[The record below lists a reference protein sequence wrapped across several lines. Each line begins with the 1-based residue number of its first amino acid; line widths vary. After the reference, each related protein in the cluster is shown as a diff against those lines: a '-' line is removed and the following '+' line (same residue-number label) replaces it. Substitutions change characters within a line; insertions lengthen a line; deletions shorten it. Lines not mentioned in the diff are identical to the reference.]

1 MLPST
6 TTDQSNKVEV
16 LQEALIHLTQPRFER
31 LQDEIEQA
39 RIELLKQDDMTK
51 SAVDAHLKR
60 LEVELVQLQ
69 LDLTEPENIV
79 SRNAQH
85 LDATISQAF
94 ANNPDA
100 VIAAQAKLL
109 VPIIQHQIRVERD
122 DLSSALAPILGKMI
136 NHAIREAMDNLVQQ
150 IDEKTRKITQS
161 PIDLVKRSL
170 GLNKQ
175 SRAEKLLRD
184 NLPYN
189 VEHVFLIQTNSGLLV
204 SAHDKSA
211 DKVAD
216 ADIIS
221 GMLTAI
227 SSFVHDSFGGEANNL
242 DAIKYGDHRI
252 LLEPGKHVYIA
263 AVVEGIEP
271 SGFQAQMREAVS
283 EINVLHEMELTAY
296 AGDPELLPSFEKWI
310 RPLFNETPVE
320 SV

>member
-6 TTDQSNKVEV
+6 VSTQSNKVEA

-39 RIELLKQDDMTK
+39 RVELLKQDDITK

-69 LDLTEPENIV
+69 LDLTEPKHIV
-79 SRNAQH
+79 SRNAEH
-85 LDATISQAF
+85 LDAMISHAF
-94 ANNPDA
+94 ENNPNA
-100 VIAAQAKLL
+100 VVAAQTKLL
-109 VPIIQHQIRVERD
+109 VPIIKHQIREDRD
-122 DLSSALAPILGKMI
+122 DLSLALAPILGKMI

-150 IDEKTRKITQS
+150 IDEKTRRITQS
-161 PIDLVKRSL
+161 PIELVKRSL
-170 GLNKQ
+170 GLNKR

-184 NLPYN
+184 NLPYT

-227 SSFVHDSFGGEANNL
+227 SSFVYDSFGGEANDL

-263 AVVEGIEP
+263 SVVKGIEP

-283 EINVLHEMELTAY
+283 EINVLHEMELSTY
-296 AGDPELLPSFEKWI
+296 AGDPELLPSFEEWI
-310 RPLFNETPVE
+310 RPLFNESIVK
-320 SV
+320 SA